1 MGIEKSGALA
11 VILSVFGAVGTVLG
25 TRALLKEVF
34 EWITKQWRSSPKKR
48 FALAILAYIIQ
59 TVIGCAG
66 LAGLV
71 GTFQLTK
78 EMQALVGEARLP
90 AVLIG
95 IIVLATVFFSNAIFC
110 WIGATIVFT
119 KNWRRH
125 MKAANTKSE
134 AGEYVLLSDKHV

>member
-25 TRALLKEVF
+25 SRALLKEAI

-48 FALAILAYIIQ
+48 FALAILAYVIQ
-59 TVIGCAG
+59 TLIGLAG

-71 GTFQLTK
+71 GIFKATNEL
-78 EMQALVGEARLP
+78 QALFGAARLP
-90 AVLIG
+90 AELIG
-95 IIVLATVFFSNAIFC
+95 VIVLTTVFFSNAIFC
-110 WIGATIVFT
+110 WIGATVVFT

-125 MKAANTKSE
+125 MKAAKTKSE